1 MITTETEEK
10 LHPRSKHNG
19 GYDFKLL
26 IKVYPPLEE
35 FLISNK
41 QHKTSI
47 DFFNPAA
54 VQTLNSALLKA
65 HYGISD
71 WNMPSGYL
79 CPPVPGRADYIH
91 NIADLLATDYDG
103 KIPMGDDITCMD
115 IGMGANCIYP
125 ILGAAIYEWKFIG
138 TEVDEYA
145 LKSAQNI
152 VNKNASLKNKIELR
166 LQKNP
171 IDTIH
176 RILNENEKIDAIVC
190 NPPFFASP
198 EEAHNEAL
206 IKLTKLRRGDEPTQL
221 VRNFGGKSKELWC
234 DGGEKK
240 FIKGMIRQSKW
251 YGHQCLWFSSLVS
264 KKTNLSYIYGL
275 LQKAEIKDLKTME
288 MGQGNKKSRIV
299 AWTFMDE
306 TERKEWIAQKKKK

>member
-1 MITTETEEK
+1 MQDNIIDK
-10 LHPRSKHNG
+10 PQLHPRSKHNG
-19 GYDFKLL
+19 GYDFVLL
-26 IKVYPPLEE
+26 TKVYPPLAD
-35 FLISNK
+35 FVIKNK
-41 QHKTSI
+41 QKVSTI

-91 NIADLLATDYDG
+91 HIADLLATDYDG
-103 KIPMGDDITCMD
+103 KTPTGKQIKCID
-115 IGMGANCIYP
+115 IGTGANCIYP
-125 ILGAAIYEWKFIG
+125 ILGTAIYDWTFIG

-145 LKSAQNI
+145 IKSAQNI
-152 VNKNASLKNKIELR
+152 INKNPILKDKVSLR

-176 RILNENEKIDAIVC
+176 RILEEGEKLDLLVC
-190 NPPFFASP
+190 NPPFFTSFV
-198 EEAHNEAL
+198 EANNEAIKKVNNLKHNEE
-206 IKLTKLRRGDEPTQL
+206 IDKRI

-240 FIKGMIRQSKW
+240 FIKGLIRQSKW
-251 YGHQCLWFSSLVS
+251 YGENVLWFSTLVS
-264 KKTNLSYIYGL
+264 KKANLSYIYGIL
-275 LQKAEIKDLKTME
+275 NRAEVKELETLE
-288 MGQGNKKSRIV
+288 MGVGNKKTRIV
-299 AWTFMDE
+299 AWSFLDK
-306 TERKEWIAQKKKK
+306 TERQEWIKGKK